1 MTFSLADG
9 RSRKW
14 DDMRDFAAKLLAPGF
29 GKPQSATYPSLH
41 PAEDIVAA
49 TADVRDSMEGHSAA
63 WVTLFCAGTSEL
75 VRKGSLP
82 KFSPDGSRLAHLC
95 DEGVVLWNWCGTVA
109 ESATGPHQFVEN
121 ETLIEFKGAIERLAW
136 NPDGTEL
143 LIVLAEPGAQL
154 SNVAAGGLLPPAEPW
169 LPTVSSSTQHLGWRR
184 LIVIDVETSRWSTVG
199 RESLNVWDA
208 AWAGNDAIVAVCT
221 DGSPT
226 EGAWYSAD
234 VRRIDLSTSAD
245 EIVVT
250 PSMQLGALAASATH
264 LAYVEAVCS
273 DRDIA
278 AGELF
283 VVDLASGDRRAID
296 TPCDVTDVQFIDD
309 TTFGFCGMRNLT
321 TVVGVAT
328 VSGDIDLKWES
339 ERDTILGIHP
349 HASFRDGRIAFI
361 TGGHKS
367 APAVNLVRGDTI
379 ETVTS
384 MAHAGTAHITDAT
397 WTTEHRTWNAPDGL
411 EIDGWLLKPEGD
423 EPHKLVVWVHGGP
436 LWSHRSNWMGT
447 SLYVPYLL
455 EHGYAVFQPNPRG
468 SSGKG
473 LKFGEAVVN
482 DMGGADTH
490 DIISGVQSLIDAGL
504 ADPARIGVTG
514 GSYGGYMTAWLITQ
528 TDLFKGAVS
537 QYPITDWGIQH
548 GAASIPD
555 WDAAWLDRK
564 PYALDGQYRERSPI
578 THAEKVVTPTLFIAG
593 ALDGC
598 VPPAQALAMHR
609 ALLHYGVTT
618 DCVTY
623 PQEGHGARDLSAVID
638 VGARIVDWFDE
649 TLGRGNG

>member
-1 MTFSLADG
+1 MAFSLADG

-14 DDMRDFAAKLLAPGF
+14 DDMRDFAEKLLAPGF

-41 PAEDIVAA
+41 PTDDVVAA
-49 TADVRDSMEGHSAA
+49 TADVRDAMEGHSAA
-63 WVTLFCAGTSEL
+63 WVALFSNGSSEL
-75 VRKGSLP
+75 VRKGSRP
-82 KFSPDGSRLAHLC
+82 TYSPDGARLAHIC
-95 DEGVVLWNWCGTVA
+95 EEGVYVDDA
-109 ESATGPHQFVEN
+109 
-121 ETLIEFKGAIERLAW
+121 LIEFKGAIERLAW

-169 LPTVSSSTQHLGWRR
+169 LPQVSSSSQQLGWRR
-184 LIVIDVETSRWSTVG
+184 LIVIDVETTRWSTVG

-208 AWAGNDAIVAVCT
+208 VWAGNDAIVAVCT

-226 EGAWYSAD
+226 EGAWYTAD
-234 VRRIDLSTSAD
+234 IRRIEIATSA
-245 EIVVT
+245 ETIVVT
-250 PSMQLGALAASATH
+250 PSMQLGALAATSSH

-283 VVDLASGDRRAID
+283 VVDLANGDRRAID
-296 TPCDVTDVQFIDD
+296 TPCDVTDVQFIDA
-309 TTFGFCGMRNLT
+309 TTFGFCGMRNLA
-321 TVVGVAT
+321 TVVGTSTIDGDVKVA
-328 VSGDIDLKWES
+328 WES

-349 HASFRDGRIAFI
+349 HASFRTDGRIAFI

-367 APAVNLVRGDTI
+367 APAVSIVRGENV

-384 MAHAGTAHITDAT
+384 MAHAGTALITDAT

-411 EIDGWLLKPEGD
+411 ECDGWLLTPDGAG
-423 EPHKLVVWVHGGP
+423 PHPLITWVHGGP

-455 EHGYAVFQPNPRG
+455 SKGYAVFQPNPRG

-473 LKFGEAVVN
+473 LKFGAAVVN

-490 DIISGVQSLIDAGL
+490 DIISGVQSLVDAGI
-504 ADPARIGVTG
+504 ADPARLGVTG

-528 TDLFKGAVS
+528 TDIFKGAVS

-555 WDAAWLDRK
+555 WDAAWLDGE
-564 PYALDGQYRERSPI
+564 PYAIDGQYRERAPI
-578 THAEKVVTPTLFIAG
+578 THAAKVVTPTLFIAG

-609 ALLHYGVTT
+609 ALLHYGVAT

-638 VGARIVDWFDE
+638 VSARITDWFE
-649 TLGRGNG
+649 GFLGRKQENG

>member
-1 MTFSLADG
+1 
-9 RSRKW
+9 
-14 DDMRDFAAKLLAPGF
+14 MRDFAQKLLAPGF
-29 GKPQSATYPSLH
+29 GAPQSAAYPSLH
-41 PAEDIVAA
+41 PTDDVVAA

-63 WVTLFCAGTSEL
+63 WVALFRDGASQL
-75 VRKGSLP
+75 LRKGSRP
-82 KFSPDGSRLAHLC
+82 TFSPDGSRLAC
-95 DEGVVLWNWCGTVA
+95 IVDEGVHIGSQ
-109 ESATGPHQFVEN
+109 EPEEQG
-121 ETLIEFKGAIERLAW
+121 TLIGFTGAIERLAW

-143 LIVLAEPGAQL
+143 LLVLAEPGAQL
-154 SNVAAGGLLPPAEPW
+154 SNVASGGLLPPAEPW
-169 LPTVSSSTQHLGWRR
+169 LPQVSSSTQHLGWRR
-184 LIVIDVETSRWSTVG
+184 LIVVDVATQRWSRVG
-199 RESLNVWDA
+199 RDELNVWDA

-226 EGAWYSAD
+226 EGAWYAAD
-234 VRRIDLSTSAD
+234 IRRIELATSAD
-245 EIVVT
+245 TVVVT
-250 PSMQLGALAASATH
+250 PPMQLGALAASATH

-283 VVDLASGDRRAID
+283 VVDLTTGDRRAVG
-296 TPCDVTDVQFIDD
+296 TPCDVTDVQFVDD

-321 TVVGVAT
+321 TVVGTSSVDGDVTVA
-328 VSGDIDLKWES
+328 WES

-349 HASFRDGRIAFI
+349 HASFRDARIAFV

-367 APAVNLVRGDTI
+367 APAVNLLRGGAL
-379 ETVTS
+379 ETVAS
-384 MAHAGTAHITDAT
+384 MANAGTAHITDAT
-397 WTTEHRTWNAPDGL
+397 WSTEHRTWHAPDGL
-411 EIDGWLLKPEGD
+411 EIDGWLLTPDRPG
-423 EPHKLVVWVHGGP
+423 PHKLVVWVHGGP
-436 LWSHRSNWMGT
+436 LWSHRTNWMGT

-473 LKFGEAVVN
+473 LKFGAAVVN

-490 DIISGVQSLIDAGL
+490 DIVSGVQSLVDAGL

-528 TDLFKGAVS
+528 TDLFAAAVS
-537 QYPITDWGIQH
+537 QYPITDWTIQH

-555 WDAAWLDRK
+555 WDEQWLDGR
-564 PYALDGQYRERSPI
+564 PYAIDGQYRERSPI
-578 THAEKVVTPTLFIAG
+578 THAAKVKTPTLFIAG

-598 VPPAQALAMHR
+598 VPPAQAMAMHR
-609 ALLHYGVTT
+609 ALLAHGVPT

-638 VGARIVDWFDE
+638 VGARILDWFDAY
-649 TLGRGNG
+649 LGGESGR